1 MKLRLCT
8 LLIALCQLM
17 VGTVF
22 AQFNDSTHYHLQYAA
37 TGVLNKTN
45 DATSYLITNTLR
57 VNTRLRRIDA
67 NGAVNWLFGEQ
78 DRQLKNN
85 DFNSSVDFN
94 LRSRLPRF
102 YYWGLGSFEKS
113 YSLKVINRTQAGA
126 GLAANIIDRG
136 DSLSLNV
143 SDGLLYEYSAL
154 QLSDSMKR
162 YYSTVR
168 NSFRLRLRFR
178 VWQRLSFENTSFVQH
193 SLRDG
198 SDYIIRSSS
207 NLGVKLRN
215 WLSLTTALTYNKVTR
230 TNSENLLLTFG
241 LTVDGWH

>member
-1 MKLRLCT
+1 MKLRLCI
-8 LLIALCQLM
+8 LLITLCLLS
-17 VGTVF
+17 GDAAF
-22 AQFNDSTHYHLQYAA
+22 AQFSDSVHYHLQYAA

-45 DATSYLITNTLR
+45 DATSYLLTNTLR
-57 VNTRLRRIDA
+57 VNTRLRRLDA

-78 DRQLKNN
+78 DRQLSNN
-85 DFNSSVDFN
+85 DFNSTVDFN
-94 LRSRLPRF
+94 LRSRLPRL

-126 GLAANIIDRG
+126 GLAANIVDRG

-154 QLSDSMKR
+154 QLSDSSES

-178 VWQRLSFENTSFVQH
+178 LWQRLSFESTSFIQH

-198 SDYIIRSSS
+198 SDYIIRSNSS
-207 NLGVKLRN
+207 LGISLRN

-241 LTVDGWH
+241 LTVDGWL